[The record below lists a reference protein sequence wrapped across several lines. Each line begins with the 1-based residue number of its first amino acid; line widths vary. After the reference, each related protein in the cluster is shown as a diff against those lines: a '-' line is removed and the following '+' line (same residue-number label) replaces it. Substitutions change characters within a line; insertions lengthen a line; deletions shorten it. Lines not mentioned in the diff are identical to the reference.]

1 MKFLL
6 INPYWKKKKGSIWNE
21 VSGCVIPHG
30 LAVIA
35 ACLEKAG
42 VEVRVLDTS
51 AEVLT
56 PGQLKE
62 FIASGNYD
70 YIGITATTFII
81 TDALAIARI
90 CRETSPEA
98 KIIFGGVHPTI
109 FPEEV
114 LSNDFVDLVVRGEGE
129 EAVTDLLSKK
139 PEEIPGLSYKKDGK
153 VFHNPVR
160 PFVKD
165 LDSLPMP
172 AYHLF
177 PVEKYHP
184 ALGGYRRLPSISM
197 ITSRGCP
204 GQCTF
209 CYKDMFG
216 RTVRSRS
223 PESLYAEILLLKK
236 NYGIKEIV
244 FYDDTFTV
252 YKDRVLAFCEL
263 LIREKA
269 DISWS
274 CMSRIDFI
282 NGEMLTAMKKAG
294 CHQICYGVESGDET
308 ILKNIKK
315 PLSFKRTEEVCALTR
330 KAGMSLRLSFM
341 LGNPGETE
349 ASMQK
354 TIQLALRLDPDI
366 VQFNITTPY
375 PGSAMFDWAKE
386 KGYLNTYN
394 WQDYDLSHMV
404 MDLPTVD
411 RATVEKYYSMAYK
424 KFYLRPRYI
433 LRRALKT
440 LTPSELLL
448 NGKALLRIASMLRSR
463 E

>member
-42 VEVRVLDTS
+42 AEVRVLDTS
-51 AEVLT
+51 AQVMT
-56 PGQLKE
+56 PAQLKE
-62 FIASGNYD
+62 AIGSLHYD

-81 TDALAIARI
+81 NDALAIARV
-90 CRETSPEA
+90 CRESVPSA
-98 KIIFGGVHPTI
+98 KIVFGGVHPTI

-114 LSNDFVDLVVRGEGE
+114 LGSEFVDLVVRGEGE
-129 EAVTDLLSKK
+129 ETVVDLMTKV
-139 PEEIPGLSYKKDGK
+139 PEEIQGLSYKKAGK
-153 VFHNPVR
+153 ISHNPPR
-160 PFVKD
+160 PFVRD
-165 LDSLPMP
+165 LDSLPLP

-177 PVEKYHP
+177 PMNKYYP
-184 ALGGYRRLPSISM
+184 ALGGYRRLPAISM

-209 CYKDMFG
+209 CYKEMFG
-216 RTVRSRS
+216 TKVRTRS
-223 PESLYAEILLLKK
+223 PESLCAEIRSLRDK
-236 NYGIKEIV
+236 YGIKEIV

-252 YKDRVLAFCEL
+252 YQDRVLALCDL
-263 LIREKA
+263 LVKERL

-274 CMSRIDFI
+274 CMSRIDFV
-282 NGEMLTAMKKAG
+282 NERMLRAMKKAG
-294 CHQICYGVESGDET
+294 CHQICYGIESGDEAV
-308 ILKNIKK
+308 LNNIKK
-315 PLSFKRTEEVCALTR
+315 PLSLKRAEEVCAFTR
-330 KAGMSLRLSFM
+330 SAGITLRLSFM

-349 ASMQK
+349 SSMEK
-354 TIQLALRLDPDI
+354 TIRLAIRLDPDI

-375 PGSAMFDWAKE
+375 PGSAMFVWAKQL
-386 KGYLNTYN
+386 GYLNTFN

-411 RATVEKYYSMAYK
+411 RATVEKYYSRAYK
-424 KFYLRPRYI
+424 KFYLRPRFI
-433 LRRALKT
+433 FRRAAKT
-440 LTPSELLL
+440 LNPSELLL
-448 NGKALLRIASMLRSR
+448 NAKAFFRIAGMIRSR
-463 E
+463 K